1 MHGYINLPVLTYTLP
16 ILEESECAMPC
27 VQMDPND
34 GPLSKPGGEVHLVSF
49 VMQQA
54 LTETRRTTMFN
65 TSYDGAFY
73 YNSAVSFFRVV
84 SWLRNQKRHLTF
96 R

>member
-1 MHGYINLPVLTYTLP
+1 MHGCTDLPVLTYTLP
-16 ILEESECAMPC
+16 ILEESECAVPR

-54 LTETRRTTMFN
+54 
-65 TSYDGAFY
+65 
-73 YNSAVSFFRVV
+73 
-84 SWLRNQKRHLTF
+84 
-96 R
+96 